1 MKRPN
6 KESSILAIPNC
17 YSLPFQLVSIYPSP
31 WSYQLSVFLFSS
43 FWLFFSFARPTV
55 VAAAFLFIVIS
66 VVPGCLE
73 QQGMPKR
80 GCNSCCIILYYIAGI
95 NVSVCCCHM
104 ENTTRVSSSH
114 SEKSPCKD
122 KHFVVDIDTQKYIMG
137 LQKSLIKVP
146 KSMQ

>member
-104 ENTTRVSSSH
+104 ENSTRALSSH
-114 SEKSPCKD
+114 SEKSAYIDKD
-122 KHFVVDIDTQKYIMG
+122 FVVVDIVFITRF
-137 LQKSLIKVP
+137 LKSLIKVP